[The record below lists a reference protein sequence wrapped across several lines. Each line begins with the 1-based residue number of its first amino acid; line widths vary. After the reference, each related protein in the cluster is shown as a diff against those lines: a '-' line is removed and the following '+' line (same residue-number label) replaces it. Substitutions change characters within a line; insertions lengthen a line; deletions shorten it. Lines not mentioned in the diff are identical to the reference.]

1 MATSSIV
8 TKYLY
13 NLLFFVFTLYKEL
26 GTLSKE
32 RVIKALKG
40 LGLSSVDVQVYIYLA
55 RTGPQKMR
63 EIALALNLPE
73 NKVDRSLR
81 ELQSMSIV
89 KASIQHP
96 LEFVAV
102 PFEEVIDLFIEVK
115 REQAKTMQENREEL
129 LSSWKAIIKKESAK
143 S

>member
-1 MATSSIV
+1 MGISSTE

-13 NLLFFVFTLYKEL
+13 SLLFFVFTIYKEL
-26 GTLSKE
+26 VRLSKE

-55 RTGPQKMR
+55 RAGPKKMR
-63 EIALALNLPE
+63 EITLALNLPE
-73 NKVDRSLR
+73 RKVERSLK
-81 ELQSMSIV
+81 ELQEISIV
-89 KASIQHP
+89 KASIENP

-115 REQAKTMQENREEL
+115 REQAKTMQESREEL
-129 LSSWKAIIKKESAK
+129 LTSWNAMMKKINK
-143 S
+143 

>member
-1 MATSSIV
+1 M
-8 TKYLY
+8 
-13 NLLFFVFTLYKEL
+13 
-26 GTLSKE
+26 SKE

-63 EIALALNLPE
+63 EIASALKLPE
-73 NKVDRSLR
+73 NKVDRSLK
-81 ELQSMSIV
+81 ELQTISIV
-89 KASIQHP
+89 KASIEYP
-96 LEFVAV
+96 MEFVAM

-115 REQAKTMQENREEL
+115 KEQAKTMQQSREEL
-129 LSSWKAIIKKESAK
+129 LSSWKATIKKETAK